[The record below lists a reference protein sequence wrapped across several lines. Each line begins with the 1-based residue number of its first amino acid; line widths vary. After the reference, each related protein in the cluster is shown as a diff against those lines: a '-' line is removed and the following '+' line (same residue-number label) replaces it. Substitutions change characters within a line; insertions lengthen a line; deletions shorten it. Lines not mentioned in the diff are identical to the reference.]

1 MVVHTVGNLMP
12 FFMGLLF
19 LLWTSISSSALAQSL
34 CTEPVAPTCIDI
46 GTTYEA
52 EEELKRCRQDVT
64 DYEDDM
70 KAFEQC
76 LATEVQNAAKLRD
89 QLLERFRCKARKGT
103 DCPPP
108 PEAGSSM

>member
-1 MVVHTVGNLMP
+1 MVIHGLGNLLP
-12 FFMGLLF
+12 LVMGLAL
-19 LLWTSISSSALAQSL
+19 LLWASFSSTALAQSL

-46 GTTYEA
+46 GTTYGS

-64 DYEDDM
+64 GYEDDM

-76 LATEVQNAAKLRD
+76 LANEVKNAAKLRD
-89 QLLERFRCKARKGT
+89 RVVERFRCKVRK
-103 DCPPP
+103 DSNCPPP